1 MDSVREF
8 QTDSGLHLLPWE
20 TNGVDDSGC
29 GSGEKDNCVLE
40 CETLSRWEPNDL
52 SEGLLVQDFGEGTQL
67 IESGPPSNQVSQLMK
82 NSCKMVGFPIV
93 KHEAQ
98 CLALFHILEQEC
110 LKVNGDGVSK
120 QPANSRS

>member
-40 CETLSRWEPNDL
+40 CEPLSRWEPNDL
-52 SEGLLVQDFGEGTQL
+52 SESLLVRDFVEGTQVT
-67 IESGPPSNQVSQLMK
+67 ESGPPSYWVSQLMK
-82 NSCKMVGFPIV
+82 IFCKMVGFPIV

-98 CLALFHILEQEC
+98 CLTLFCILEQEC
-110 LKVNGDGVSK
+110 LKVNDDGVFK
-120 QPANSRS
+120 